1 MPLHA
6 ESVGT
11 PATGRR
17 KGGKS
22 AQRVYDRML
31 NCQTYFGHRQHRP
44 TRLPLPLPSA
54 SQRAPSSQKG
64 RLAPVTAVRY
74 DLHSHARRRS
84 HPCAPPSYVHAV
96 DPLASA
102 VANRSRRGGKDG
114 YITTRTASLC
124 GVRVCNAARARRRRG
139 SHPTPPTRRS
149 SPTRTPYAARA
160 LASDFSFFSAALP
173 GLALALSAWLIFFFC
188 ARDTPHAS
196 HASFLNPRLAGVC
209 AVGDGGPRY
218 GVRSHLG
225 VGRLVSRLLGRR
237 HAERR
242 AGREGT

>member
-22 AQRVYDRML
+22 AQRVSDRML

-64 RLAPVTAVRY
+64 RLAPATAVRY

-124 GVRVCNAARARRRRG
+124 GVRVCDAARARRRRG
-139 SHPTPPTRRS
+139 SHPRLLREGLH
-149 SPTRTPYAARA
+149 R
-160 LASDFSFFSAALP
+160 P
-173 GLALALSAWLIFFFC
+173 GLLTPLA
-188 ARDTPHAS
+188 
-196 HASFLNPRLAGVC
+196 
-209 AVGDGGPRY
+209 
-218 GVRSHLG
+218 LG
-225 VGRLVSRLLGRR
+225 VGLLLLLRRLTRVGLGLVRLLDLLLL
-237 HAERR
+237 R
-242 AGREGT
+242 A